1 MNRTTRRAPAG
12 AQIRRRVT
20 AMARATQLPQ
30 SVTDSTPVLAAL
42 GATDLAVERVR
53 AAAVRAQALQSEL
66 EARLAKAQAGAEARF
81 TKAQTRVESRVA
93 QVRGR
98 VDAFDAKTLTSQ
110 AQQAPALA
118 VSQAL
123 ELAGR
128 VEQGYEDLAV
138 RGRKLVD
145 RLASQKAT
153 QELISQGKVTLSRT
167 KAAVTTARKAVD
179 QTTAAAKAA
188 VTVGQRESAEAV
200 HDAEKVVA
208 THLAAT
214 ETAAKRART
223 TARNRAAGTRS
234 AAKGATT
241 SARKTVTAAKKA
253 AKAGAEKVGD

>member
-1 MNRTTRRAPAG
+1 
-12 AQIRRRVT
+12 
-20 AMARATQLPQ
+20 MARVTQLPK
-30 SVTDSTPVLAAL
+30 SVTESTPVLAAV

-53 AAAVRAQALQSEL
+53 AAAARAQGVQSDL
-66 EARLAKAQAGAEARF
+66 EARLAKAQADAEARF
-81 TKAQTRVESRVA
+81 TEVQIRVETRVAR
-93 QVRGR
+93 VRGR
-98 VDAFDAKTLTSQ
+98 VDALDAKTLTSQ

-128 VEQGYEDLAV
+128 VEKGYEDLAV
-138 RGRKLVD
+138 RGKKLVD
-145 RLASQKAT
+145 RLASQQAT
-153 QELISQGKVTLSRT
+153 QDLISQGKVTLSRT

-188 VTVGQRESAEAV
+188 VTVGQRETAEAV
-200 HDAEKVVA
+200 RDTEKVVQ

-241 SARKTVTAAKKA
+241 SARKAAAAATKA
-253 AKAGAEKVGD
+253 AKVSAEKIGD